1 VNDRESG
8 GASGGSSPLIVTSRE
23 NATFKDL
30 KKLARSSRE
39 RRKRGLVFLEGT
51 RLVRMSREHVG
62 EAETVVVMASER
74 EREDLSGLVGSRWGR
89 RSVILDDALF
99 RDLSTLKSP
108 SPVMAVVSRPKG
120 DQGGG
125 GDALLIEGIQDP
137 GNLGTMFR
145 SAAAAG
151 VGAAFLSGT
160 CADAWSPKCLR
171 AGMGAHFMMEISEKA
186 DLVEKARTLG
196 GTVVALTPGS
206 ATSLYEV
213 DLAAPVTFAV
223 GSEGEGLSAELRQ
236 GATVEA
242 GIPMPGWK
250 ESLNA
255 AAALSIGLFEMV
267 RQRRVR
273 GKS

>member
-1 VNDRESG
+1 MKDHG
-8 GASGGSSPLIVTSRE
+8 PAGAFSGSSPLVVTSRD
-23 NATFKDL
+23 NGTFKDL

-39 RRKRGLVFLEGT
+39 RSKRGLVFLEGT
-51 RLVRMSREHVG
+51 RLVKVCREHVG
-62 EAETVVVMASER
+62 EAETVVVRASER
-74 EREDLSGLVGSRWGR
+74 GREDLSDLIRSPWGR
-89 RSVILDDALF
+89 RYIILDDVLF
-99 RDLSTLKSP
+99 RDLGTLKSP
-108 SPVMAVVSRPKG
+108 APVMAVVSRPKG
-120 DQGGG
+120 KPWGK

-151 VGAAFLSGT
+151 VTAAFLSGT

-171 AGMGAHFMMEISEKA
+171 AGMGAQFMMEIFEKA
-186 DLVEKARTLG
+186 DLVKKARTLK

-206 ATSLYEV
+206 PTSLYEV
-213 DLAAPVTFAV
+213 DLTASSAFAV
-223 GSEGEGLSAELRQ
+223 GSEGEGLSAELRE
-236 GATVEA
+236 AASVRA

-267 RQRRVR
+267 RQRQGR